1 MARYVALLRGINVG
15 RNNRI
20 GMADLRELLTSL
32 GYSEVA
38 TLLQSGNAVFTV
50 SGRTTRPIIEKAIE
64 RAITDRYQFD
74 VRVLVRTKAELAA
87 AIGANPLPV
96 PNGSR
101 FLVAFLDK
109 DPAAARV
116 GHLDPAEFEPERF
129 AFGAKVLYI
138 WCANGI
144 ADSMLLPE
152 LSDQKLDVVATARN
166 WNTVTRLLALAEK

>member
-20 GMADLRELLTSL
+20 AMADLRELLNGL
-32 GYSEVA
+32 GYSDVA
-38 TLLQSGNAVFTV
+38 TLLQSGNAVFTA
-50 SGRTTRPIIEKAIE
+50 SDRTTGPIEKSIE

-87 AIGANPLPV
+87 AIQANPLPV

-101 FLVAFLDK
+101 FLVSFLDR
-109 DPAAARV
+109 DPAASRV
-116 GHLDPAEFEPERF
+116 RHLDPAEFEPERF
-129 AFGAKVLYI
+129 AFGSKVLYI

-144 ADSMLLPE
+144 ADSVLLPA

-166 WNTVTRLLALAEK
+166 WNTVTRLIALAEK

>member
-1 MARYVALLRGINVG
+1 MTEAALAALRLWAIEVELEG
-15 RNNRI
+15 RVYRVEPH
-20 GMADLRELLTSL
+20 AA
-32 GYSEVA
+32 SEWFA
-38 TLLQSGNAVFTV
+38 AVL
-50 SGRTTRPIIEKAIE
+50 SGRTGPIVKAIE

-87 AIGANPLPV
+87 AIRANPLPV

-101 FLVAFLDK
+101 FLVSFLDR
-109 DPAAARV
+109 DPAASRV
-116 GHLDPAEFEPERF
+116 RHLDPAEFEPERF
-129 AFGAKVLYI
+129 AFGSKVLYV

-144 ADSMLLPE
+144 ADSVLLPA

>member
-1 MARYVALLRGINVG
+1 MARYIALLRGINVG

-20 GMADLRELLTSL
+20 AMADLRELLNGL
-32 GYSEVA
+32 GYSDVA
-38 TLLQSGNAVFTV
+38 TLLQSGNAVFTA
-50 SGRTTRPIIEKAIE
+50 SGRTGPIEKAIE

-74 VRVLVRTKAELAA
+74 VRVLIRTKAELAA
-87 AIGANPLPV
+87 AIAANPLPV

-101 FLVAFLDK
+101 FLVSFLDR
-109 DPAAARV
+109 DPAASRV
-116 GHLDPAEFEPERF
+116 RHLDPAEFEPERF
-129 AFGAKVLYI
+129 AFGSKVLYV

-144 ADSMLLPE
+144 ADSVLLPA

>member
-20 GMADLRELLTSL
+20 GMADLRELLTGL

-38 TLLQSGNAVFTV
+38 TLLQSGNAVFTA
-50 SGRTTRPIIEKAIE
+50 SGRTTRPIEKAIE

-101 FLVAFLDK
+101 FLVSFLDR

-116 GHLDPAEFEPERF
+116 RHLDPAEFEPERF
-129 AFGAKVLYI
+129 AFGSKVLYI

-144 ADSMLLPE
+144 TDSTLLPA